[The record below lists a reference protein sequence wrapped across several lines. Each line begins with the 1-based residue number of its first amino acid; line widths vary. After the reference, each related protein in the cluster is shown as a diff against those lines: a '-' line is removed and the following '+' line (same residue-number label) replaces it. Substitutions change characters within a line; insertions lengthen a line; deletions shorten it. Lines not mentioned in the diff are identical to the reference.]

1 MNRAGTEGCCLYRL
15 WVPAGW
21 MRLAFAEM
29 PWQSQLED
37 LKVLVDRTTD
47 RTSSASYTLQ
57 GPNMAS
63 ALQPFLPPVA
73 IVGF

>member
-1 MNRAGTEGCCLYRL
+1 MCL
-15 WVPAGW
+15 G
-21 MRLAFAEM
+21 FAEM
-29 PWQSQLED
+29 PWQSQLEG

-47 RTSSASYTLQ
+47 RTSSTSYTLQ
-57 GPNMAS
+57 GPNMAP